1 MSYDNVKIKYLVSH
15 DGLPIVEINDYLVQS
30 KYKPKK
36 EAMNYVK
43 RHYKPNQLNIVFG
56 YGAGYVIEALEEVI
70 NFKEKI
76 IVVDP
81 LLENN
86 LLNVDDNTHK
96 NILCVKMEGL
106 EYLSTI
112 LNEEKITDCIAI
124 NVFCTNNYNK
134 IFTEEYKLL
143 LEKIRDL
150 QNINQIGQNTKILF
164 SEDWQKNFIM
174 NLLNLKRDTS
184 LANLKKIFSKPIVI
198 ASSGPSLIKQ
208 LDILKTY
215 RKDIILL
222 AAGSTTTI
230 LLKNNITP
238 DFIASI
244 DGGEPNYD
252 HFKNLTINNSRLIY
266 TPINNYKVRES
277 FTKQAFVTRL
287 NANTSTANFIKEE
300 LMIDLPTLTSGSTVA
315 NYCFSIAQY
324 ITRGAIAFIG
334 QDMAFTDNLTHAKG
348 HNHVKKVEFDEENFL
363 RVDGYYEEKV
373 WTNSAMHTMKLSF
386 ENMVKNQ
393 NIDVPF
399 FNCTEGGVKIDG
411 FKQLS
416 FLDFCEKYTAESIEE
431 FTLKNYKTCVEGNSL
446 NKLFDKQLIII
457 EECIKTY
464 NEAITILDKDSSIDR
479 FRSTTLNRLK
489 EKDEKLSKLT
499 NDLPIEY
506 IYEPIRLAV
515 TKGFLPLENETKY
528 QMFQRIKNQN
538 YYLYKQGKLVVEKYK
553 TYILEALKRLED
565 EKVDEF
571 NS

>member
-1 MSYDNVKIKYLVSH
+1 MSYDNVKIKYLMSH

-43 RHYKPNQLNIVFG
+43 RQYKPNQLNIVFG
-56 YGAGYVIEALEEVI
+56 YGAGYIVESLEEIVDF
-70 NFKEKI
+70 NEKI

-86 LLNVDDNTHK
+86 LLNIDDNKHK

-124 NVFCTNNYNK
+124 NVFCTNNYEK
-134 IFTEEYKLL
+134 IFAEEYKLL
-143 LEKIRDL
+143 LLKIRDL
-150 QNINQIGQNTKILF
+150 QRMNQVGQNTKLRYA
-164 SEDWQKNFIM
+164 EDWQRNLIM
-174 NLLNLKRDTS
+174 NLLNLRVDTS
-184 LANLKKIFSKPIVI
+184 LENLKKYFSKPVVI

-208 LDILKTY
+208 LDILKAY
-215 RKDIILL
+215 RKKVILL

-244 DGGEPNYD
+244 DGGESNYE
-252 HFKNLTINNSRLIY
+252 HFKDLLLLNSRLIY
-266 TPINNYKVRES
+266 TPVNHFKVRES
-277 FTKQAFVTRL
+277 FVKQAFVS
-287 NANTSTANFIKEE
+287 NVASNTSIYDFIEE
-300 LMIDLPTLTSGSTVA
+300 AKLDVPKLKSGSTVA

-324 ITRGAIAFIG
+324 ITTGAIAFIG

-348 HNHVKKVEFDEENFL
+348 HNHVKKVEFDEDNFL
-363 RVDGYYEEKV
+363 RVDGYNGEKV
-373 WTNSAMHTMKLSF
+373 WTNPVMHTMKLSF
-386 ENMVKNQ
+386 ENMIKNQ

-399 FNCTEGGVKIDG
+399 FNCTEGGVKIEG

-416 FLDFCEKYTAESIEE
+416 FLDFCEKYTVESVEE
-431 FTLKNYKTCVEGNSL
+431 FNLKNYKPCIEGHDL
-446 NKLFDKQLIII
+446 NKLFDKQLIIT

-479 FRSTTLNRLK
+479 FKNITIKRLK
-489 EKDEKLSKLT
+489 EKDEKLSALT
-499 NDLPIEY
+499 NDLSIEY
-506 IYEPIRLAV
+506 LYEPIRLAV

-553 TYILEALKRLED
+553 TYILEVLKRLED

-571 NS
+571 SS